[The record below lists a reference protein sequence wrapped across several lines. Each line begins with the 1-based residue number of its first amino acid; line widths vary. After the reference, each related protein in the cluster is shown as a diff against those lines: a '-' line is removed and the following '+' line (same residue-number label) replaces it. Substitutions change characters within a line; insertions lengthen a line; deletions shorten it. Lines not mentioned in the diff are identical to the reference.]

1 MSKRLTLSDA
11 RTLLALVILLIATLV
26 TATIVVWTALHALP
40 LPGYIETV
48 AGFLIGFATH
58 ELGVARGLSASAV
71 TAPPIPLERQVNDVA
86 QETRA

>member
-26 TATIVVWTALHALP
+26 TATIVVWTALHALA

-58 ELGVARGLSASAV
+58 ELGVARGLSVGATPVSL
-71 TAPPIPLERQVNDVA
+71 PPEGQVNDVA
-86 QETRA
+86 KEIGA